1 MIDCDVHVHPPS
13 VEALF
18 PYLSRHWVEHIKQS
32 AFKGPTDRY
41 YPKYVT
47 SGATLEEITALPDR
61 EHMLL
66 NCTYAIDGLHNPDA
80 AIAFASAVNDWLI
93 AEWLERDA
101 RLRAS
106 LVVPIQLPDAAAK
119 EIARVGHHPGFVQVF
134 LPVRTQH
141 PLGSRFYH
149 PLWQA
154 IVEHN
159 LVAGIHYG
167 GAPGNPPFPSGWP
180 SSWLED
186 HAGMA
191 QVFQSQVCS
200 IIAEGVFDQF
210 PTARV
215 ALIEGGFTWAPAFM
229 WRFDKEWKN
238 LRRLVPWVR
247 EAPSEYMKKHMKL
260 TIQPLDAP
268 SSANHLRETVDQMG
282 SDDMLMYASDF
293 PHRHTSDPKD
303 MLLPALAVEVAQMI
317 RSDNARRLYRL

>member
-1 MIDCDVHVHPPS
+1 MIDCDVHVHPAG

-18 PYLSRHWVEHIKQS
+18 PYLPRHWVEHIKQS
-32 AFKGPTDRY
+32 AFNGPTDCY
-41 YPKYVT
+41 YPKHMST
-47 SGATLEEITALPDR
+47 SATLEEITARPDLER
-61 EHMLL
+61 MIL

-80 AIAFASAVNDWLI
+80 ALAFAGAVNDWLI
-93 AEWLERDA
+93 AEWLEKDD

-106 LVVPIQLPDAAAK
+106 LVVPVQLPEAAAQ
-119 EIARVGHHPGFVQVF
+119 EIARVGSHPGFVQVF

-141 PLGSRFYH
+141 PLGSRLYH
-149 PLWQA
+149 PLWHA
-154 IVEHN
+154 IVEHD

-167 GAPGNPPFPSGWP
+167 GSPGNPPFPSGWP

-210 PTARV
+210 PAARV
-215 ALIEGGFTWAPAFM
+215 ALIEGGFTWLPAFM

-268 SSANHLRETVDQMG
+268 VNARHLREIIGQIG
-282 SDDMLMYASDF
+282 SDGMLLYASDF
-293 PHRHTSDPKD
+293 PHPHTSDPR
-303 MLLPALAVEVAQMI
+303 LTFLPDLEPNLAQMI
-317 RSDNARRLYRL
+317 SSENARGFYRI